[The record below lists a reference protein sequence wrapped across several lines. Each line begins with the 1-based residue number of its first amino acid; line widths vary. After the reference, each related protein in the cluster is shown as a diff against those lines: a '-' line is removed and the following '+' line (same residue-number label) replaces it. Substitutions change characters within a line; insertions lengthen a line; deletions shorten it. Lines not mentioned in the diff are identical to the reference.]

1 MIKKDNTI
9 TKFQKHDKDTWSTE
23 VQIALLTARIA
34 HLTEHLKVHKKDIHS
49 KIWLIKLTGQ
59 RKKLMAYLE
68 NKNKDAAV
76 KLRAELWLR
85 K

>member
-1 MIKKDNTI
+1 MIKKQDTI
-9 TKFQKHDKDTWSTE
+9 KKFKKHDKDTWSTE
-23 VQIALLTARIA
+23 VQIALLTTRIA

-59 RKKLMAYLE
+59 RKKLMSYLE
-68 NKNKDAAV
+68 RKNKDKAI
-76 KLRAELWLR
+76 ELKKELGLR

>member
-1 MIKKDNTI
+1 MKKDTTI
-9 TKFQKHDKDTWSTE
+9 SKFQKHEKDTWSTE
-23 VQIALLTARIA
+23 VQIALLTARIS

-59 RKKLMAYLE
+59 RKKLMSYLE
-68 NKNKDAAV
+68 SKNKETAS
-76 KLRAELWLR
+76 KLKAELWLR

>member
-1 MIKKDNTI
+1 MKKDTTI
-9 TKFQKHDKDTWSTE
+9 SKFQKHEKDTWSTE
-23 VQIALLTARIA
+23 VQIALLTERIS

-59 RKKLMAYLE
+59 RKKLMSYLE
-68 NKNKDAAV
+68 SKNKDAAS
-76 KLRAELWLR
+76 KLKAELWLR

>member
-1 MIKKDNTI
+1 MKKDTTI
-9 TKFQKHDKDTWSTE
+9 SKFQKHEKDTWSTE
-23 VQIALLTARIA
+23 VQIALLTARIS

-59 RKKLMAYLE
+59 RKKLMSYLE
-68 NKNKDAAV
+68 SKNKDTAS
-76 KLRAELWLR
+76 KLKAELWLR

>member
-1 MIKKDNTI
+1 MKKDIQI
-9 TKFQKHDKDTWSTE
+9 TKFQKHEKDTWSTE
-23 VQIALLTARIA
+23 VQIALLTARIS

-59 RKKLMAYLE
+59 RRKLMSYLE
-68 NKNKDAAV
+68 SKNKDAAA
-76 KLRAELWLR
+76 KLKEELWLR

>member
-1 MIKKDNTI
+1 MIKKQDTI
-9 TKFQKHDKDTWSTE
+9 AKFKKHDKDTWSTE

-49 KIWLIKLTGQ
+49 RIWLIKLTGQ
-59 RKKLMAYLE
+59 RKKLMSYLE
-68 NKNKDAAV
+68 SKSKDKAV
-76 KLRAELWLR
+76 ELRKELWLR

>member
-1 MIKKDNTI
+1 MKKDTQI
-9 TKFQKHDKDTWSTE
+9 TKFQKHAKDTWSTE
-23 VQIALLTARIA
+23 VQIALLTARIS

-59 RKKLMAYLE
+59 RRKLMSYLE
-68 NKNKDAAV
+68 SKNKDTAA
-76 KLRAELWLR
+76 KLKEELWLR